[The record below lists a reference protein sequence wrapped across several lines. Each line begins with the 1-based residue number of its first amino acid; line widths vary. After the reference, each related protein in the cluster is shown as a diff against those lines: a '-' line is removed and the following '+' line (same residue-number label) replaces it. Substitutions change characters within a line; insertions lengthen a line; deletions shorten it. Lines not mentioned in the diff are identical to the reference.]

1 MQTVLA
7 YSIATG
13 GATTDADET
22 AVADQVFA
30 IKNNHFVF
38 TNPYNLRAAMAIGA
52 TITRQNFQPP
62 SWEAI
67 SRLNIWPISVAA
79 GIPSNPQMMWLD
91 GAMPQLPQYE
101 EFLVKSTGTTSETDY
116 TLLWLQT
123 PGHNSN
129 IPPGDL
135 PMPIRATVTLTL
147 SAGAW
152 VQSGAL
158 TFEKS
163 LRGGNYSVIGFQA
176 QCTNG
181 LAVRL
186 ISPRMRLYAGQP
198 LRPGFLCQNA
208 IADVPEAKVHLNPW
222 FWGEVFRFH
231 SYEPPTIEV
240 LGNTSGSQT
249 LELRFFLRWLGG
261 SEMDLAAWASQ
272 AWA

>member
-1 MQTVLA
+1 MQTCLA

-13 GATTDADET
+13 GSVTDGDML
-22 AVADQVFA
+22 AVSDQVFA

-38 TNPYNLRAAMAIGA
+38 TNPYYLRAAMAIGA
-52 TITRQNFQPP
+52 NITRMNFQPP
-62 SWEAI
+62 TWEAV
-67 SRLNIWPISVAA
+67 SRLNIWPLNVSA
-79 GIPSNPQMMWLD
+79 GILSNPQPMWLD
-91 GAMPQLPQYE
+91 HAMPQLPMFE
-101 EFLVKSTGTTSETDY
+101 EFLVKATSSVSETDY
-116 TLLWLQT
+116 CLLWLQT
-123 PGHNSN
+123 PGHTAN

-147 SAGAW
+147 VAGSW

-158 TFEKS
+158 SFEKS
-163 LRGGNYSVIGFQA
+163 LRGGIYSVLGFQA

-186 ISPRMRLYAGQP
+186 ISPRMRSYLGQP
-198 LRPGFLCQNA
+198 LRPGFLLQNA
-208 IADVPEAKVHLNPW
+208 IGDVPEQKVRLNPW

-249 LELRFFLRWLGG
+249 LECRMFLRWLAG
-261 SEMDLAAWASQ
+261 SESDLAAWSAQ
-272 AWA
+272 PWQ